1 MLIRLFS
8 YITIGGYM
16 KIEKISLHH
25 FFIFFNITYLHNVEF
40 TKDGLISMV
49 KNLLWKLKDQLMLR
63 GFYKVK
69 VYAHQKVGLFL
80 DLYQLEEFEYEDSF
94 DLRVFVFFDEKIYFK
109 TKDFFVLPK
118 NAPIYFDGSYFYCD
132 VNYMDNFLSVV
143 EFGSILYGKELY
155 QVMSRWQKC

>member
-1 MLIRLFS
+1 MLIRFFS

-16 KIEKISLHH
+16 KIEKINLRQ
-25 FFIFFNITYLHNVEF
+25 FFIFFNINYLHNIEF
-40 TKDGLISMV
+40 TKDSLISIV
-49 KNLLWKLKDQLMLR
+49 KKLLWKLKDRLVLR

-69 VYAHQKVGLFL
+69 VYVHKKVGLFL

-94 DLRVFVFFDEKIYFK
+94 DLRVLVFFDEKIYFK

-118 NAPIYFDGSYFYCD
+118 NVPIYFDQSYFYCD
-132 VNYMDNFLSVV
+132 VNYLDNFLSVI